1 MATHNLGDIV
11 DIQTVDPDPQAEF
24 RIRRKTI
31 KASDLYDST
40 KRISDGPLFRV
51 LASAL

>member
-1 MATHNLGDIV
+1 MHNLGDIV
-11 DIQTVDPDPQAEF
+11 DISQPSILPRKAGF

-31 KASDLYDST
+31 KVSDLYDST

-51 LASAL
+51 LASAV